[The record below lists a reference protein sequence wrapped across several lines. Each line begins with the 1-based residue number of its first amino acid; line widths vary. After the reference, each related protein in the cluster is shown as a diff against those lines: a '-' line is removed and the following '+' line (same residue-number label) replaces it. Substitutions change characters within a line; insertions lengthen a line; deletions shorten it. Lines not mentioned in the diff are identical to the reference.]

1 MAQCF
6 YVVDS
11 LAFVSMKKAAEYALE
26 NEIKLINKYNAKTMQ
41 RVKTLEQKVDI
52 IPAAETKCDCGKD
65 HEEPFFADSDG
76 EEEVSSDDEAPEE
89 APPLEPKEAPKVAE
103 SKVEMKAVGPK
114 KKKSN
119 KA

>member
-26 NEIKLINKYNAKTMQ
+26 KEIKLINKYDAKTLQ

-52 IPAAETKCDCGKD
+52 IPAAKTECECGKD
-65 HEEPFFADSDG
+65 HEDPFFADSDA
-76 EEEVSSDDEAPEE
+76 EVSSDDETEE
-89 APPLEPKEAPKVAE
+89 PTTETPKVAE
-103 SKVEMKAVGPK
+103 SKVETKAEPK
-114 KKKSN
+114 KGKKKSN